1 MKSNICLLFLKNY
14 EFFVLLIFLFI
25 CLFLLIF
32 FVFYLFLG
40 SLITKSWR
48 SYMDELDQQAKQF
61 KSNAEQI
68 EVVCEKLAHLSQD
81 KRKARKTYQ
90 EEHTKI
96 AARLNHVSLII
107 YLFIL
112 YIFKF

>member
-1 MKSNICLLFLKNY
+1 MNFL
-14 EFFVLLIFLFI
+14 ILFI
-25 CLFLLIF
+25 FTYFTCLFLLIF

-107 YLFIL
+107 YLF
-112 YIFKF
+112 YIFVNFK

>member
-1 MKSNICLLFLKNY
+1 
-14 EFFVLLIFLFI
+14 
-25 CLFLLIF
+25 
-32 FVFYLFLG
+32 
-40 SLITKSWR
+40 
-48 SYMDELDQQAKQF
+48 MDELDQQAKQF

-96 AARLNHVSLII
+96 AARLNHVS
-107 YLFIL
+107 
-112 YIFKF
+112 